1 MRSSSPHPSISS
13 SSLHD
18 LLHCCSSSAFFHIFS
33 YFFQFWPYLYSD
45 PIPHTMCLHDRNSI
59 SGAPASSSSS
69 SASSCHV
76 RSTSPPYSTP
86 SVSAP
91 APPSGSYTTSTSTS
105 TSSTISEALF
115 TPQTSLSLR
124 AQVATTRRLITA
136 LLNERLLPG
145 TLLEITSCPME
156 PSVAFHLV
164 GLFPPAPAAAAAAAT
179 PLVSFYS
186 IETVATQD
194 GALLYCDPEDVVP
207 NLPILVA
214 GLPVTDPVA
223 VFDAVAPYLQIS
235 DDKTRE
241 RVRLEL
247 QSSKSNQGL
256 GFCPFVYPGG
266 FVWLVMVLFFFSSL
280 NSLSLSLSLVLV
292 LQRCRSLV

>member
-69 SASSCHV
+69 SSSSCHV
-76 RSTSPPYSTP
+76 RSTSPPY
-86 SVSAP
+86 
-91 APPSGSYTTSTSTS
+91 STS

-223 VFDAVAPYLQIS
+223 VFDAVARYLQIS